1 MDTSQLPGRGIKPLL
16 SLKKHYRISLVIWLV
31 VVLAGLPVAWIKGQS
46 FYAVESVF
54 QVSPNYMKTLAT
66 DKEIEFQSNSQYREF
81 VNHLSTTVTRFDV
94 LERALKKLR
103 EARVDVQP
111 KGLTERKF
119 IERLQKTVT
128 VRAMADTYMVRIG
141 MEGPQKEQLDD
152 IINAITQ
159 SFLETTK
166 TEQLFGSVERAQAL
180 QTTLDTLQ
188 AEIAVLETKRLPLS
202 ELLGLTTFG
211 ENVVNPFD
219 AMLAQSRE
227 KSNVAV
233 MERAQAEATL
243 AAFLSQR
250 ETPLSA
256 GRSMLEMRL
265 QDNGLQALRN
275 EVIKRSEEI
284 NRTVSGLEDQ
294 HPAKKPALA
303 EADSINQRLQAR
315 ELAFDQSAFD
325 NLRRRLTASLQ
336 QTRFVEAQ
344 AQKATHLIAAQSAGY
359 ARNFQQAMRITGDI
373 RKREQELKDVRDRL
387 NYLHNESSAIGFVRL
402 VTPALPAVT
411 PQGVGKVKLLL
422 LVFVLACVLA
432 LVAPVALDMIDRR
445 IYTVNE
451 AEKLIGIAAAGW
463 QVDVQDLP
471 TELYAAEQT
480 RRFVTT
486 LLRNKAR
493 AQKQV
498 FAFTSVKSRGGTTG
512 IVLDTAAVL
521 QALGIKVLVVE
532 ANSFSPSPRFDQTV
546 NGLSAYLSGR
556 ADAASMVQTVTH
568 QAQALSV
575 VGFGIQLSRGI
586 QRLDLLNA
594 AVRQWEKDYEFVLID
609 LPPVLI
615 SADAELLI
623 QTLGQVFMV
632 LEAQSVT
639 QGEAIRAKRMLQKL
653 DPEAVGLF
661 VNRIPLFHG
670 AGYMEELMVET
681 LTGRRFSQF
690 MSLSQLK
697 FNFEMWRLRWQQLHM
712 RKK

>member
-1 MDTSQLPGRGIKPLL
+1 MDSSQLPGRGIKPWL
-16 SLKKHYRISLVIWLV
+16 SLKKHYRISLIIWLV
-31 VVLAGLPVAWIKGQS
+31 VLLAGLPVAWIKGQS

-54 QVSPNYMKTLAT
+54 QVSPNYMKTLST
-66 DKEIEFQSNSQYREF
+66 DKEVEFQSNSQYREF

-94 LERALKKLR
+94 LARALQKLR
-103 EARVDVQP
+103 EAGLDVQP

-128 VRAMADTYMVRIG
+128 VRAMADTYMVRVG
-141 MEGPQKEQLDD
+141 LEGQQKEQLDD
-152 IINAITQ
+152 IVNAITQ

-166 TEQLFGSVERAQAL
+166 TEQLFGSMERVQAL
-180 QTTLDTLQ
+180 QTTLNTLQ
-188 AEIAVLETKRLPLS
+188 AEVAALEAKRLPLS
-202 ELLGLTTFG
+202 VLLGLTTFG

-227 KSNVAV
+227 KSTMAV
-233 MERAQAEATL
+233 LERAQAQATL
-243 AAFLSQR
+243 EAFLAQR

-275 EVIKRSEEI
+275 EVIKRTEEL

-294 HPAKKPALA
+294 HPAKQPALA

-325 NLRRRLTASLQ
+325 NLRRRLTASLH
-336 QTRFVEAQ
+336 QTRSVEVQ
-344 AQKATHLIAAQSAGY
+344 AQQATRLIEAQSADY

-373 RKREQELKDVRDRL
+373 RKREQELKEVRDRL
-387 NYLHNESSAIGFVRL
+387 NYLNNESAAIGFVRL
-402 VTPALPAVT
+402 VTPALPAIT

-422 LVFVLACVLA
+422 LVFGLA
-432 LVAPVALDMIDRR
+432 LALALAAPVALDMIDRR

-463 QVDVQDLP
+463 QVEVQDLP

-498 FAFTSVKSRGGTTG
+498 FAFTAVKSGGGSTG

-521 QALGIKVLVVE
+521 QQLGLKVLVVE

-546 NGLSAYLSGR
+546 NGLSDYLSGQ
-556 ADAASMVQTVTH
+556 AEVASIVQTVSH
-568 QAQALSV
+568 QAQNLSV
-575 VGFGIQLSRGI
+575 VGFGGQLAGGI

-594 AVRQWEKDYEFVLID
+594 AVRQWEQAYDFVLID
-609 LPPVLI
+609 LPPILL

-632 LEAQSVT
+632 LQAQSVT
-639 QGEAIRAKRMLQKL
+639 KGEALRAKRMLQKL

-661 VNRIPLFHG
+661 VNRIPMFQG
-670 AGYMEELMVET
+670 AGYMQELMVET
-681 LTGRRFSQF
+681 LTGRRFGQF

-697 FNFEMWRLRWQQLHM
+697 FNLELWRLRWQQLRM